1 MTLTAWGLVI
11 FHFSDSHHASPA
23 LFTVKTDAD
32 ALVRA
37 VKLEYHPFA
46 LVPGDFRHVGARNQT
61 FEVCGARVRI
71 RRIGI
76 RMHDFF
82 RACKGILFL
91 TLPKNREIMLA
102 FSCLLCVGYQNM
114 LCTDIWVDCF
124 CLSRKLRI

>member
-1 MTLTAWGLVI
+1 MGI
-11 FHFSDSHHASPA
+11 SNFSDSHRASPA

-46 LVPGDFRHVGARNQT
+46 LVPGDFRHVGAGNNL
-61 FEVCGARVRI
+61 FEVCGALFRI

-76 RMHDFF
+76 RMNDFF

-91 TLPKNREIMLA
+91 TLPKNHEIMIA
-102 FSCLLCVGYQNM
+102 FSCIFCVG
-114 LCTDIWVDCF
+114 
-124 CLSRKLRI
+124 LSEFAVY

>member
-1 MTLTAWGLVI
+1 MGI
-11 FHFSDSHHASPA
+11 SNFSDSHRASPA

-46 LVPGDFRHVGARNQT
+46 LIPGDFRHVGARNQT

-71 RRIGI
+71 RRKGI
-76 RMHDFF
+76 CMNDFF

-102 FSCLLCVGYQNM
+102 FS
-114 LCTDIWVDCF
+114 
-124 CLSRKLRI
+124 